1 MAYKKG
7 RMRQMMSGAGA
18 KIQSLRRRASNTGK
32 KLKST
37 KNTFY
42 LIAAAFALLSVLGFI
57 KYDFKKSVNN

>member
-7 RMRQMMSGAGA
+7 RMGRMFSGAG
-18 KIQSLRRRASNTGK
+18 KRMQSLRRRAANTGK

-42 LIAAAFALLSVLGFI
+42 LIAAAFAVASVLGFI
-57 KYDFKKSVNN
+57 KYDFKKKG